1 MVYISIRSHDDPPV
15 FPPPPGGTPLNRWR
29 MMIDTITSSPA
40 ALMASSLPCLALIV
54 FVLWTPGNNQT
65 SVRLWLHIVRFTGP
79 HFNLNATKY
88 VFCSVRLL
96 CSLLPSR
103 ITTAKA
109 DIELARPFR
118 LCALLVDIFLRPTQA
133 LLQQHH

>member
-1 MVYISIRSHDDPPV
+1 MYISIRSHDDPPV
-15 FPPPPGGTPLNRWR
+15 FPPPPGGTPLNRSCL
-29 MMIDTITSSPA
+29 MIDTMTGSHA
-40 ALMASSLPCLALIV
+40 ALMARSLPRLALIV
-54 FVLWTPGNNQT
+54 FVLWTPGNKQT
-65 SVRLWLHIVRFTGP
+65 SVRLWLHIVRFIGP

-96 CSLLPSR
+96 CGLLASG
-103 ITTAKA
+103 IATAKA

-118 LCALLVDIFLRPTQA
+118 LHALLIDIFLCPSQA